1 MLTYGEALQAVKDS
15 KVLVKGRWRSIPMPT
30 HRERMPERE
39 AMDYYNA
46 KLYKYWLTQMDWI
59 VPTRKEQVLRYLLGR
74 PKKAPKT

>member
-1 MLTYGEALQAVKDS
+1 
-15 KVLVKGRWRSIPMPT
+15 MPT

-74 PKKAPKT
+74 YTLNS